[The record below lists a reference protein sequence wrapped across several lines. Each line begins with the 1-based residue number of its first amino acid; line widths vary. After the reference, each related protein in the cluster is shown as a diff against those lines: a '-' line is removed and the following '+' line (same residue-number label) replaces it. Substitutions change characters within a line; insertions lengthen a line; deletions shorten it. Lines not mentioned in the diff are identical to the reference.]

1 MSNQAMDDKATAA
14 RLLDQITF
22 SSTKADDIDAIVA
35 ALEAARREGFAEG
48 IRTVPHAVELEM
60 LHNCR
65 RSRGIIDCTGEVPC
79 VRRVL
84 GHLAIT
90 KDGWVIGDDC
100 RVWQDG
106 QMWNTELFRVPTE
119 ANGRWAPYRTDK
131 VYSTESAAKDAM
143 EGGKA

>member
-1 MSNQAMDDKATAA
+1 MDDKATAA
-14 RLLDQITF
+14 KVLDQVTF
-22 SSTKADDIDAIVA
+22 ATTTDEAVSYIVA
-35 ALEAARREGFAEG
+35 ALEAARRSVTDA
-48 IRTVPHAVELEM
+48 A
-60 LHNCR
+60 
-65 RSRGIIDCTGEVPC
+65 RGIIDCTGEVPV

-119 ANGRWAPYRTDK
+119 SNGRWAPYRTNK
-131 VYSTESAAKDAM
+131 VFSSESAAKAAM